1 MLPNWTR
8 PSAESGAPV
17 VPLRIVTR
25 SFFALLVI
33 RSVTVVAEPFQPV
46 RISEGSGA
54 LANV

>member
-1 MLPNWTR
+1 
-8 PSAESGAPV
+8 
-17 VPLRIVTR
+17 VTE
-25 SFFALLVI
+25 SFFALLLI